1 MAVEYTITKCCEM
14 SLFHITYYVQCMS
27 LLLLISELIK
37 VVSICSSFLFYSVVD
52 EILVADIYDIY
63 DMEKM

>member
-1 MAVEYTITKCCEM
+1 M

-52 EILVADIYDIY
+52 EILVADIYGIY